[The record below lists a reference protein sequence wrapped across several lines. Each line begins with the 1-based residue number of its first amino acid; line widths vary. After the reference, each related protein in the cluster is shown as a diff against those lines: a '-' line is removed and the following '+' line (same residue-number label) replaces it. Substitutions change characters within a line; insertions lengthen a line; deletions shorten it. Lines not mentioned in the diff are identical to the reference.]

1 MKKLM
6 SILVL
11 LVLLGCHSVLTAQYN
26 RISIQTGLFHN
37 FFDGS
42 PMLNLNYTNKSAG
55 ILNGLLYNSLGLQ
68 YTRKINARNGLSI
81 ELMGF
86 YENYRNTYFMENTNN
101 VSNRKFTT
109 FNINYNRY
117 VRISDKFDFIYGAGI
132 CYRNG
137 YDNIELGSYLFEYY
151 SIIGHYYNDL
161 GINLRTG
168 IEYTPVRWL
177 TLFTN
182 FDLLGFV
189 YIANMKETKRLQE
202 TYNLT
207 NYPNRFDLSW
217 RFGVGF
223 NFGKVRE
230 Y

>member
-1 MKKLM
+1 MKRLM

-11 LVLLGCHSVLTAQYN
+11 LALFGGHSVLTAQYN

-42 PMLNLNYTNKSAG
+42 PMLNVNYTQKTAG
-55 ILNGLLYNSLGLQ
+55 VFNGLLHNSLGLQ
-68 YTRKINARNGLSI
+68 YKRKINTLNALSFEI
-81 ELMGF
+81 MGF
-86 YENYRNTYFMENTNN
+86 YNEYKNVYFKEFSKDISSRQFMTY
-101 VSNRKFTT
+101 
-109 FNINYNRY
+109 NINYDRHVSIY
-117 VRISDKFDFIYGAGI
+117 KKLDFIYGGGI

-137 YDNIELGSYLFEYY
+137 SDYLALGSYPFGFHFLGRSY
-151 SIIGHYYNDL
+151 SDFGL
-161 GINLRTG
+161 NLRVG
-168 IEYTPVRWL
+168 IEYSPLRWL
-177 TLFTN
+177 TLYTN

-189 YIANMKETKRLQE
+189 YLAYMKDVRKLQE

-207 NYPNRFDLSW
+207 NYPNRFDFSW